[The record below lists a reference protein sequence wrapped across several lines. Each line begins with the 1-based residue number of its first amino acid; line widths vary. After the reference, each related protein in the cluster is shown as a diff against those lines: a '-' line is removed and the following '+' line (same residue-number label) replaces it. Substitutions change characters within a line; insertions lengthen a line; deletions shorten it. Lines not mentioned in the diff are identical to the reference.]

1 MVNKFRHYFCLLV
14 VCDSTKIMNLLSA
27 CYDNDD
33 FICLQLYF
41 VGNPTETYQLSFL
54 LVSYAGH

>member
-1 MVNKFRHYFCLLV
+1 
-14 VCDSTKIMNLLSA
+14 MNLLSA

-41 VGNPTETYQLSFL
+41 VGNPAETYQLSFL
-54 LVSYAGH
+54 LVSHAGH